1 MSIYRRKKSPYWW
14 MCYRG
19 RNGQQVRESTHQK
32 FKEDARAAL
41 RNRQNEIDA
50 GIYAYLPRKDRV
62 LFSDIAKQFRAEYRG
77 RRGEVS
83 ESSKKN
89 YELLLKTITD
99 HFGALSIEKISDADV
114 DEYIKRRK
122 QDTVKGRGRKAISHF
137 TINRELGVLRL
148 VLNWAKAKRKIGS
161 NPIAERL
168 SGVNLPK
175 EEPRK
180 RFFSD
185 AEVSALIG
193 AANEALRQFI
203 LIAINAGMRLEE
215 ITGLRWNEVDLA
227 ARVIHL
233 PPERTKTKTGRDIPL
248 NGTLIKL
255 FEQLKLK
262 RGENVYVFQNPKTNK
277 PYNKCLSNTWKRLL
291 KKAGVQPGRFHDL
304 RRTFITRAAQMGA
317 SVKDIQVVV
326 GHKDPMTTMR
336 VYLQATESGMR
347 RVVDLANF
355 SEPAG
360 EILKLPEQVRRQ
372 S

>member
-1 MSIYRRKKSPYWW
+1 MSIYKRKNSPYWW
-14 MCYRG
+14 MCYKG

-41 RNRQNEIDA
+41 RSRQNEIDA
-50 GIYAYLPRKDRV
+50 GIYAYLPRRDRI
-62 LFSDIAKQFRAEYRG
+62 LFSDIVKQFKNEYRG
-77 RRGEVS
+77 RRGVLS
-83 ESSKKN
+83 ESSKAN
-89 YELLLKTITD
+89 YELLLEKVNG
-99 HFGALSIEKISDADV
+99 HFGALSIERISDSDV
-114 DEYIKRRK
+114 DEYINQRK
-122 QDTVKGRGRKAISHF
+122 QDTVKGRGRKVISHF

-148 VLNWAKAKRKIGS
+148 VLNWAKTKRKIAC
-161 NPIAERL
+161 NPIVERL

-185 AEVSALIG
+185 AEISALLA
-193 AANEALRQFI
+193 AANEAMRQFI

-215 ITGLRWNEVDLA
+215 ITGLRWNEIDLA
-227 ARVIHL
+227 ASVIHL
-233 PPERTKTKTGRDIPL
+233 PPERTKTKTGRDIPM
-248 NGTLIKL
+248 NGTLVKL

-262 RGENVYVFQNPKTNK
+262 RGENVFVFQNLKTK
-277 PYNKCLSNTWKRLL
+277 RPYNKCLSNTWKRLL

-355 SEPAG
+355 SEPSG
-360 EILKLPEQVRRQ
+360 EVIDMPKVAQKG